1 MTNTFRKLYV
11 ALFIGLLLVIFLW
24 SLRGVI
30 SYSMPNEFTVL
41 DGGLAKTF
49 EQHYD
54 KTLPV
59 KEIGTNVWAAV
70 DYLLFNEGRPGVLI
84 GERDWLFSDE
94 EFNPI
99 VNAQQHLDDNLAMIR
114 GVRDELARYDVELVL
129 AIIPSKSRLYPEYI
143 GEHRPSALHKDLY
156 QRFHTAVSG
165 AGITAPDLLTPLQAA
180 KDDAQLFLRTDTHWT
195 PEGADVAARQLSKAV
210 EVQGEPREFVT
221 EAGKQEPYKGDL
233 TTFVPVDP
241 LFAELLPEFDPLKK
255 RTTREASEPQAGT
268 DALFAD
274 ADMPVALVGTSYSAN
289 PNWNFDGA
297 LRQHLRRDLSNHAEE
312 GGGPLVPMLK
322 YLQSDDFA
330 QHRPQVV
337 IWEFPERYLP
347 VAGDLTD
354 FDPKWLATLKSSGAH
369 QELAAT
375 ASH

>member
-1 MTNTFRKLYV
+1 MTNTLRKLYV
-11 ALFIGLLLVIFLW
+11 ALFIGLLVVIFLW
-24 SLRGVI
+24 SLRGVAN
-30 SYSMPNEFTVL
+30 YRMPDTFTVL

-84 GERDWLFSDE
+84 GENDWLYSDE
-94 EFNPI
+94 EFNP
-99 VNAQQHLDDNLAMIR
+99 VPNAQQQLSDNLAMIR

-129 AIIPSKSRLYPEYI
+129 AIIPAKSRLYPEHV
-143 GEHRPSALHKDLY
+143 GEHRPASLHQDLY

-165 AGITAPDLLTPLQAA
+165 VGITAPDLLAPLQAA
-180 KDDAQLFLRTDTHWT
+180 KNDAQLFLRTDTHWT
-195 PEGADVAARQLSKAV
+195 PEGAEVVAEQLSKAV
-210 EVQGEPREFVT
+210 QVEGEPREFVT
-221 EAGKQEPYKGDL
+221 ETGKQEPYKGDL

-241 LFAELLPEFDPLKK
+241 LFAELLPEFDPLEK
-255 RTTREASEPQAGT
+255 RTTREASEPAEGA

-274 ADMPVALVGTSYSAN
+274 TEMPVTLVGTSYSAN

-297 LRQHLRRDLSNHAEE
+297 LRQHLQRDLSNHAEE
-312 GGGPLVPMLK
+312 GKGPILPMLT
-322 YLQSDDFA
+322 YLQSDELKNA
-330 QHRPQVV
+330 TPQVV

-347 VAGDLTD
+347 VAADLSG
-354 FDPKWLATLKSSGAH
+354 FDPEWIADLKDSQNPQQLAT
-369 QELAAT
+369 T
-375 ASH
+375 ASR